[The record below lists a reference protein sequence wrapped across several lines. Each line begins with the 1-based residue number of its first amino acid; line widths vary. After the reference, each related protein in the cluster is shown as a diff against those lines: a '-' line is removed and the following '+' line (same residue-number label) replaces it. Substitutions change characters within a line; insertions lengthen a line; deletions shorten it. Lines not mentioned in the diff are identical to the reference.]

1 MKKTSSLC
9 RGSSLFFKIFGLSNQ
24 HRYNFSNTYIKL
36 VFDVWEVQIYM
47 IKWLEIVRFQR

>member
-9 RGSSLFFKIFGLSNQ
+9 RGSSLFFKIFGFSNQ
-24 HRYNFSNTYIKL
+24 HRYNFSNIYIKL